1 MNRFVFESYK
11 TEELKRKVEGGGVPA
26 PTRVEVIMSLV
37 WTCARN
43 AWRSNLVSP
52 RSTLMLQPMDLRSRV
67 SSTDV
72 FSIGNLQTMFLLKR
86 GVESSSSFD
95 LEICETVAEFRKTKE
110 SVNEMIKENL
120 QGNTL
125 GQSLMRVIGDFASS
139 LTPETDLYSMT
150 SWCRKPFYEVDFGW
164 GTPAWVGST
173 STSNNIAYVCL
184 IDSKDGASVEAWIS
198 LPEQDIPI
206 FLRDQDL
213 LAYAVLNRPGPDLT
227 NHILPC
233 VKN

>member
-1 MNRFVFESYK
+1 
-11 TEELKRKVEGGGVPA
+11 
-26 PTRVEVIMSLV
+26 
-37 WTCARN
+37 
-43 AWRSNLVSP
+43 
-52 RSTLMLQPMDLRSRV
+52 
-67 SSTDV
+67 
-72 FSIGNLQTMFLLKR
+72 
-86 GVESSSSFD
+86 
-95 LEICETVAEFRKTKE
+95 
-110 SVNEMIKENL
+110 MINENL

-139 LTPETDLYSMT
+139 LTPETDLYSMS

-173 STSNNIAYVCL
+173 STYNNIAYVCL

-213 LAYAVLNRPGPDLT
+213 LSYAVLNPPVL
-227 NHILPC
+227 I
-233 VKN
+233 